1 MWNKPSK
8 AQLAKVPALYTSEHL
23 DCKDKIIYLHFFIDG
38 CDWYV
43 AEFDGEDLFFGYVNL
58 NDPFNAEWGY
68 FSLKELDAINVKGI
82 EIDTDLH
89 WQATKFSE
97 IANQGARVA
106 TREYFTKREA
116 LEKVGKIV
124 ETLVTFSGVPKGNT
138 GTVARI
144 YNASKDTYGVD
155 IQWHLKSQKPVVAE
169 GKIGGESFV
178 FVQTNKPLMDG
189 FSKTEYEKFLKEVA
203 E

>member
-8 AQLAKVPALYTSEHL
+8 EHFAKVPALYATEHL
-23 DCKDKIIYLHFFIDG
+23 DCKDKIIYLHFFIGG

-43 AEFDGEDLFFGYVNL
+43 AEFDGKDLFFGYVNL
-58 NDPFNAEWGY
+58 NDHFNAEWGY
-68 FSLKELDAINVKGI
+68 FSLKELDAINLKGI
-82 EIDTDLH
+82 EIDTDRH
-89 WQATKFSE
+89 WQPTKFSD
-97 IANQGARVA
+97 IANQGAHVA
-106 TREYFTKREA
+106 TREYFNKEEA
-116 LEKVGKIV
+116 LKKVGKIV

-169 GKIGGESFV
+169 GKIGGESFI
-178 FVQTNKPLMDG
+178 FVQPNKPLVDG